1 MIIFRCDD
9 ENCLKQGNKEE
20 AWGKVRNTLRE
31 ELILAIIA
39 ISLSMNLKA
48 SGYPEQFKQMFENIK
63 AVRAA
68 KHTKNNR

>member
-9 ENCLKQGNKEE
+9 ENCLKQGNKEG
-20 AWGKVRNTLRE
+20 ARGKVRNTLRE

-48 SGYPEQFKQMFENIK
+48 SGYLEQFKQMFENIK
-63 AVRAA
+63 AVRAV
-68 KHTKNNR
+68 KQIKNNG

>member
-1 MIIFRCDD
+1 MIRFRYDD
-9 ENCLKQGNKEE
+9 KSCLKQGNKEE
-20 AWGKVRNTLRE
+20 ARGKVRNTLRE

>member
-1 MIIFRCDD
+1 MIRFRYDD
-9 ENCLKQGNKEE
+9 KICLKQGNKEG
-20 AWGKVRNTLRE
+20 APDKVRNLLKE

-39 ISLSMNLKA
+39 FSLSMNLKA
-48 SGYPEQFKQMFENIK
+48 SGYPEQFDQMFENIK